1 MNVKLTA
8 NSTGR
13 KIIVNWDNVNFT
25 KEAQSAYGDSYVEV
39 NFGHQ
44 YIDVKESLEEIE
56 NLTNTQT

>member
-1 MNVKLTA
+1 
-8 NSTGR
+8 
-13 KIIVNWDNVNFT
+13 VNFT